1 MTTESFVLKRPGP
14 QAWLS
19 ELAAPEEEGSDDGS
33 DTFGE
38 QVQWG
43 FAIPSIFRVLASPR
57 SGEVFPRA
65 PRKGDPLWFS
75 CGYWSCLLHMLMYS
89 LGWARPDLG
98 LWWWYQNDKPSND
111 PRLQLLSEI
120 FDRDGDSIGSQRG
133 YGRLGSMNV
142 FTFRYMNLGWRD
154 LEPDRTAAMDRD
166 WVALQERGSAA
177 SGIRSPLGGGSDGL
191 HLTMHCTGPLE
202 SGWAEPQ
209 LMYSQSGGSPF
220 AAVVLESMVGWYRY
234 LCIAGEYLSPHS
246 INPVGWMYLPDRPA
260 GSVPSDDRKKRDS
273 GSRDRIDITVLVRE
287 SKKKR
292 ESTWSRWSRPP

>member
-1 MTTESFVLKRPGP
+1 MTTESFVLKRLGP

-38 QVQWG
+38 QVEWG

-120 FDRDGDSIGSQRG
+120 FDRDGQLDWFAAWLWTVGFNERVHLPLYEFS
-133 YGRLGSMNV
+133 
-142 FTFRYMNLGWRD
+142 GWRD
-154 LEPDRTAAMDRD
+154 LEPDRTAAIDRV

-177 SGIRSPLGGGSDGL
+177 SDIRSPLGGGSDGL

-209 LMYSQSGGSPF
+209 MLYSQSRSGPF
-220 AAVVLESMVGWYRY
+220 AAVVLESMVGWYRH
-234 LCIAGEYLSPHS
+234 LCIAGENLCSSFDQSCWVDVFVRPT
-246 INPVGWMYLPDRPA
+246 GWLGTFRRSEET
-260 GSVPSDDRKKRDS
+260 GLWFS
-273 GSRDRIDITVLVRE
+273 GSHRFH
-287 SKKKR
+287 
-292 ESTWSRWSRPP
+292 RPGA